1 MINKN
6 PRDDRKKKK
15 EEIHELFSYLKR
27 YYFTSIYIYTKK
39 STGGWK
45 KKTLSLGL
53 TTSPTQRFRASLVED
68 FPTGCQIE
76 VDNQIYCG
84 GSGNAAI
91 MDGKL
96 GFSSHEASPSVEGG
110 SGIEGWLT

>member
-1 MINKN
+1 MNYSVIPKGTILH
-6 PRDDRKKKK
+6 P
-15 EEIHELFSYLKR
+15 Y
-27 YYFTSIYIYTKK
+27 IYILKINRRVEE
-39 STGGWK
+39 
-45 KKTLSLGL
+45 KTLSSGL
-53 TTSPTQRFRASLVED
+53 TISPMQRLRASLVED